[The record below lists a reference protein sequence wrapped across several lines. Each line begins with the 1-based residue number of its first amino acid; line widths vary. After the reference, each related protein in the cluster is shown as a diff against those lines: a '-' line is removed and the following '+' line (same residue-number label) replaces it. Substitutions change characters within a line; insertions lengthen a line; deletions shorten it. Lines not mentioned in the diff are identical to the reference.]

1 MGSNNLIKR
10 YTYEI
15 EVNNFT
21 TAGKGSSSIK
31 KNLKALGIDAKIIR
45 KVAIISYEA
54 EINIVIHSLG
64 GKLHCDLYED
74 KIVIIS
80 EDIGPGIV
88 DVEEAMLEGF
98 STATESVREFGFG
111 AGMGLPN
118 MKKCS
123 DYFEIKSDVKG
134 TTIKIT
140 VNI

>member
-80 EDIGPGIV
+80 EDIGPGIA